1 MEFIRKFY
9 MADDRPGG
17 PTDDDIRRTESLN
30 ERFNRLRDTLASI
43 SEILKDEFTSQ
54 IEEFDEVS
62 KKTAQVTIRD
72 LNRELKTASNSLKQA
87 QIQQRR
93 VGKELLDSS
102 KIEAQINKLKDSQ
115 VSIAATLE
123 VLQMQGIELEGER
136 LQVVQDLL
144 AALDE
149 QLKILYDQYKVA
161 KQLEITIGRMGQLFR
176 DLTRIPIVGRLID
189 AQSVLNAM
197 TKSAQQTGSKW
208 KALGAGIA
216 EVFRS
221 IGRSLKDPGVILLSL
236 FALLK
241 SIYDI
246 VVQFNKRAFEIA
258 QNLGVSVSQA
268 ERLQK
273 SFVQI
278 ATDSNNLG
286 ITASELAKSYIEISN
301 AVGFLVPANKEFAET
316 ALLLQKRFGATAE
329 QIAAISLQ
337 SSLSGKTLMDTF
349 KTIEATR
356 VVEGARNKLALS
368 NRQIFEAIAKTSGT
382 VLINFKG
389 SVAALSEAIIRATKL
404 GTSLELVNK
413 QGESLLDFESSIS
426 KEFEAQILTGRDIN
440 LTRARELALLGDTR
454 GLMEELN
461 RQQVTYDQFQNQ
473 NVIARRAEAEAIGL
487 SVEEMS
493 KMLLQRKQAEQ
504 LGAAEG
510 VSLQEQYNL
519 LLKQG
524 KTRKEIADKI
534 TEAAEQD
541 LYRSSIQDKFNAAIE
556 KFKDTLG
563 TILSGPLA
571 GIIDKFAA
579 FVSNAAEMNK
589 LAKTIESVFVNIV
602 NVVSKLPNLLKSAA
616 AISKVLVSLSI
627 ARAVANTV
635 AAAGLAGPGGLIA
648 GAIAGAA
655 MYSWLSS
662 LTEGGGGG
670 LPAIPAGG
678 GQETMT
684 QPVNPGTALIQQ
696 NKAVSTE
703 SSNKPPIIN
712 LKSYTYV
719 GTENWSNTTKN
730 ALQTDYGL
738 TLT

>member
-1 MEFIRKFY
+1 